1 MRLLSL
7 VLTAFSSIFGIYA
20 RPAFSQPPNSLKIE
34 TPDVQNRPTPKAAFG
49 TLVLHG
55 GGHVSQDLRTAF
67 TKYAGGSNAKI
78 VIVPTADVS
87 TPLDPGRLLD
97 WKRCNPRS
105 VQLLHAE
112 SHEQASHVEFSR
124 VLDDATGV
132 WFSGGKQGYLVSIY
146 DNTPVVDRIKKLIQR
161 GGVVGGTSA
170 GAAAASTPMLIYD
183 RMQKGF
189 EFFPG
194 TIVDQHFLAKGR
206 LPRLQSAL
214 EQFPTYVGFGIDE
227 ATALVVRGTEL
238 EVLGESTVTVCL
250 AKSDSREPYVRELR
264 PGEKGD
270 LTALKQAAK
279 LRGTATKSA
288 TGN

>member
-1 MRLLSL
+1 MSAMRVLLLTITSL
-7 VLTAFSSIFGIYA
+7 FASTCEISL
-20 RPAFSQPPNSLKIE
+20 RPAFSQ
-34 TPDVQNRPTPKAAFG
+34 VRPAPKAAVG

-55 GGHVSQDLRTAF
+55 GGHVSHDLREAF
-67 TKYAGGSNAKI
+67 TKFAGGNDAKI

-87 TPLDPGRLLD
+87 TPLDPGRLVD

-112 SHEQASHVEFSR
+112 SHEQARRAEFSS

-146 DNTPVVDRIKKLIQR
+146 DNTPVIDRIKKLIER

-170 GAAAASTPMLIYD
+170 GAAVASTPMLIYD
-183 RMQKGF
+183 RLQRGF
-189 EFFPG
+189 EFLPG

-238 EVLGESTVTVCL
+238 EVLGETTVTVCL
-250 AKSDSREPYVRELR
+250 AKTASREPYVHELK

-279 LRGTATKSA
+279 LRLNTTKAS

>member
-1 MRLLSL
+1 MRVLLLTITSL
-7 VLTAFSSIFGIYA
+7 FASTWGISV
-20 RPAFSQPPNSLKIE
+20 RPAFSQVNPAP
-34 TPDVQNRPTPKAAFG
+34 QAAFG

-55 GGHVSQDLRTAF
+55 GGHVSHDLREAF
-67 TKYAGGSNAKI
+67 TKFAGGNDAKI

-112 SHEQASHVEFSR
+112 SHEQASHADFSR

-132 WFSGGKQGYLVSIY
+132 WFSGGKQGYLVSVY
-146 DNTPVVDRIKKLIQR
+146 DNTPVIERIKKLIER

-170 GAAAASTPMLIYD
+170 GAAVASTPMLIYD
-183 RMQKGF
+183 RMQRGF
-189 EFFPG
+189 EFLPG

-250 AKSDSREPYVRELR
+250 AKTASREPYVHELK

-279 LRGTATKSA
+279 LRLNTTKPSP
-288 TGN
+288 GN